1 MEIQVK
7 KSYIV
12 TAATAAVLSVVGWF
26 TLETYNHAQRLSA
39 LEQHISMDV
48 RQDRELQELRAS
60 MQDLIVLFFQESVD
74 SNINDI
80 PKFVPDYPNAAPDD
94 GFSAAQ
100 TDLRGLLEVRGE
112 IGSFHERDNNE

>member
-12 TAATAAVLSVVGWF
+12 TAATAAVFSVVGWF

-48 RQDRELQELRAS
+48 RQDRELQEIRES
-60 MQDLIVLFFQESVD
+60 IQGLIVLFFQENAAND
-74 SNINDI
+74 DI
-80 PKFVPDYPNAAPDD
+80 PDFVPSYPNAAPDD

-100 TDLRGLLEVRGE
+100 TDLRGLLEVRGKK
-112 IGSFHERDNNE
+112 